1 MSRVAVAARSCWSS
15 WLTAWRSR
23 TGWEG
28 LLATTMLLVGALTPA
43 YLPAN
48 SPWWPRLSRVGMSGV
63 TWQVI
68 GSALAITG
76 VIVLVDAW
84 LRLRPGRRASTVDAR
99 AKHWAVLAV
108 WILPLLAAPP
118 IFSHDAYSYAAQ
130 GWLMENDIN
139 PYEGYPGLLPG
150 VFADQVAQEWRFTRT
165 PYGPLSLQLQH
176 DIVRLAGFHPYWS
189 AVMMRIPALV
199 GVVLIGVFLPRLARR
214 TGHDASFAAWF
225 GALNPL
231 LVVDFVG
238 GAHNDSFMMGLMVFG
253 LWLATT
259 ASWAWVPAA
268 VVIGASAAVKQPAV
282 MAAVA
287 LPFIVHPMP
296 SWRPRHVATALGR
309 VVGSLVGAAGSFAL
323 ITWRTGLG
331 FGWYH
336 AADVPGRV
344 MTVSP
349 STLIG
354 LAIRSV
360 LTWFGRYGAATSV
373 VGVTH
378 TIGVGIGA
386 VILVWLAV
394 RKLPRRPL
402 AFLAWGFFA
411 VALTGPALHSWYVLW
426 GALLLPLVAGASR
439 YLHGAVW
446 VTVGLLAY
454 DAINLSWRNGV
465 IALGVAAAVFLA
477 AYLTWYTR
485 RNGSWHPGCHNHGH
499 HQQHEGETS

>member
-1 MSRVAVAARSCWSS
+1 MSRGAVAARSCWSS

-84 LRLRPGRRASTVDAR
+84 LRLRPGLQASTVDVR
-99 AKHWAVLAV
+99 AKHWTVLAV

-259 ASWAWVPAA
+259 ASWAWIPAA
-268 VVIGASAAVKQPAV
+268 LVIGASAAVKQPAV

-309 VVGSLVGAAGSFAL
+309 VVGSLAGAAGSFAL

-378 TIGVGIGA
+378 TIGVGVGA
-386 VILVWLAV
+386 VILVWLAM
-394 RKLPRRPL
+394 RKLPQRPL

-426 GALLLPLVAGASR
+426 GALLLPLVAGAAR

-465 IALGVAAAVFLA
+465 IALGVAAAVFLS
-477 AYLTWYTR
+477 LIHISEPTR
-485 RNGSWHPGCHNHGH
+485 PY
-499 HQQHEGETS
+499 

>member
-1 MSRVAVAARSCWSS
+1 
-15 WLTAWRSR
+15 
-23 TGWEG
+23 
-28 LLATTMLLVGALTPA
+28 MLLVGALTPA

-259 ASWAWVPAA
+259 ASWAWIPAA
-268 VVIGASAAVKQPAV
+268 LVIGASAAVKQPAV

-360 LTWFGRYGAATSV
+360 LTWFGRYGAAPSV

-378 TIGVGIGA
+378 TIGVGVGA
-386 VILVWLAV
+386 VILVWL
-394 RKLPRRPL
+394 
-402 AFLAWGFFA
+402 
-411 VALTGPALHSWYVLW
+411 
-426 GALLLPLVAGASR
+426 
-439 YLHGAVW
+439 
-446 VTVGLLAY
+446 
-454 DAINLSWRNGV
+454 
-465 IALGVAAAVFLA
+465 
-477 AYLTWYTR
+477 
-485 RNGSWHPGCHNHGH
+485 
-499 HQQHEGETS
+499 

>member
-1 MSRVAVAARSCWSS
+1 MSRGAVAARSCWSS

-225 GALNPL
+225 GVLNPL

-253 LWLATT
+253 LWLAAT

-268 VVIGASAAVKQPAV
+268 LVIGASAAVQQ
-282 MAAVA
+282 
-287 LPFIVHPMP
+287 L
-296 SWRPRHVATALGR
+296 
-309 VVGSLVGAAGSFAL
+309 SL
-323 ITWRTGLG
+323 I
-331 FGWYH
+331 H
-336 AADVPGRV
+336 
-344 MTVSP
+344 
-349 STLIG
+349 I
-354 LAIRSV
+354 
-360 LTWFGRYGAATSV
+360 
-373 VGVTH
+373 
-378 TIGVGIGA
+378 
-386 VILVWLAV
+386 
-394 RKLPRRPL
+394 
-402 AFLAWGFFA
+402 
-411 VALTGPALHSWYVLW
+411 
-426 GALLLPLVAGASR
+426 
-439 YLHGAVW
+439 
-446 VTVGLLAY
+446 
-454 DAINLSWRNGV
+454 
-465 IALGVAAAVFLA
+465 
-477 AYLTWYTR
+477 
-485 RNGSWHPGCHNHGH
+485 
-499 HQQHEGETS
+499 